1 VGCILESN
9 GYYFN
14 HRVALLA
21 GGVGGAK
28 MARAL
33 RSVLQ
38 PGMLSIV
45 VNIGD
50 NAERH
55 GVHVAADPDTVLYTL
70 SDQVGP
76 QGWGRADDTFHVMKE
91 ISKLGGDTSFTLGD
105 KDFALCG
112 LRASRLAAGE
122 PLSSITADF
131 ANGFGLGDI
140 SLLPASDDPV
150 ETYIQTTDGEWLDFQ
165 TYFVDRHH
173 ADSVAALAF
182 HGSTA
187 ATAAPGVIE
196 AIAEADVVVIA
207 PSNPPLSIWP
217 ILAIDGIDGAVR
229 DHRNV
234 VAVSPLFDGRP
245 LKGPADVVMSG
256 IGLSPGTRGILE
268 AYTGMLGTL
277 FIDISDSDDIT
288 LGDEHGVRVIP
299 ADTRLA
305 GRQGTLFATTLLE
318 ETMN

>member
-45 VNIGD
+45 VNVGD

-76 QGWGRADDTFHVMKE
+76 HGWGRADDTFHVMNE
-91 ISKLGGDTSFTLGD
+91 MSKLGGDTSFTLGD

-112 LRASRLAAGE
+112 LRASRLAKGE

-131 ANGFGLGDI
+131 AIEFGLDDV

-150 ETYIQTTDGEWLDFQ
+150 ETYIQTTDGDWLDFQ

-182 HGSTA
+182 HGSTT
-187 ATAAPGVIE
+187 ATPAPGVLESITG
-196 AIAEADVVVIA
+196 ADVVVIA

-217 ILAIDGIDGAVR
+217 ILAIDGVDNAVR
-229 DHRNV
+229 EHQNV
-234 VAVSPLFDGRP
+234 VAVSPLFGGTP
-245 LKGPADVVMSG
+245 LKGPADTVMSG

-268 AYTGMLGTL
+268 SYDGLLGTL
-277 FIDISDSDDIT
+277 FIDISDADDVAF
-288 LGDEHGVRVIP
+288 GVEHGVRVIP

-305 GRQGTLFATTLLE
+305 GRQGTQLATMLLE
-318 ETMN
+318 ETMH

>member
-9 GYYFN
+9 GDYFN

-38 PGMLSIV
+38 PGMLSVIV
-45 VNIGD
+45 NVGD

-70 SDQVGP
+70 SERVGP
-76 QGWGRADDTFHVMKE
+76 HGWGRADDTFHVMNE

-112 LRASRLAAGE
+112 LRAARLASGE
-122 PLSSITADF
+122 PLSSITTDF
-131 ANGFGLGDI
+131 ARRFGLGDV

-150 ETYIQTTDGEWLDFQ
+150 ETHVQILDGSWLDFQ

-173 ADSVAALAF
+173 ADAVPALAF
-182 HGSTA
+182 HGSTT
-187 ATAAPGVIE
+187 ATPAPGVVE
-196 AIAEADVVVIA
+196 AISMADVVVIA

-217 ILAIDGIDGAVR
+217 ILAIDEIETAVK
-229 DHRNV
+229 DHANV
-234 VAVSPLFDGRP
+234 AAVSPLFDGRP
-245 LKGPADVVMSG
+245 LKGPADTVMEG
-256 IGLSPGTRGILE
+256 VGLSRGTRGILE
-268 AYTGMLGTL
+268 AYSGLLSTL
-277 FIDISDSDDIT
+277 FVDLTDADDAM
-288 LGDEHGVRVIP
+288 LADEYRVRIVP

-305 GRQGTLFATTLLE
+305 GPRGTTFAKILLE
-318 ETMN
+318 EATP